1 MSIEDLGFIMIR
13 VGIGYDVHRLE
24 VGEKLVLGGVEIPFE
39 KGSVGHSDGDVLC
52 HAIVDALLGAAN
64 LGDIGQYFPS
74 EDDTW
79 RGVSSLIFLMQAA
92 EEIREKGF
100 EIVYIDCTVI
110 LQKPKICSYIPDMKS
125 KMCKALRMENDCI
138 SVKATTTDFLG
149 IVGRGEGVATLSLA
163 TLSTKS

>member
-1 MSIEDLGFIMIR
+1 MR

-100 EIVYIDCTVI
+100 EIVHIDSTVI

>member
-1 MSIEDLGFIMIR
+1 MIR

-79 RGVSSLIFLMQAA
+79 RGVSSLIFLRHAA
-92 EEIREKGF
+92 EEIRKKGF
-100 EIVYIDCTVI
+100 EIVHIDSTVV
-110 LQKPKICSYIPDMKS
+110 LQEPKIRSYISDIKS
-125 KMCKALRMENDCI
+125 KMSEALGIENSCI

-149 IVGRGEGVATLSLA
+149 IVGQREGVVTLSLA
-163 TLSTKS
+163 TLSKKS

>member
-79 RGVSSLIFLMQAA
+79 RGVSSLIFLRKAA

-100 EIVYIDCTVI
+100 EIVHIDSTVI

>member
-1 MSIEDLGFIMIR
+1 MIR

-79 RGVSSLIFLMQAA
+79 RGVSSLIFLRKAA
-92 EEIREKGF
+92 EEIRKKGF
-100 EIVYIDCTVI
+100 EIVHIDCTVV
-110 LQKPKICSYIPDMKS
+110 LQEPKIRSYISDIKS
-125 KMCKALRMENDCI
+125 KMGEALEIENNCI

-149 IVGRGEGVATLSLA
+149 IVGLGEGVVTLSIATLS
-163 TLSTKS
+163 K